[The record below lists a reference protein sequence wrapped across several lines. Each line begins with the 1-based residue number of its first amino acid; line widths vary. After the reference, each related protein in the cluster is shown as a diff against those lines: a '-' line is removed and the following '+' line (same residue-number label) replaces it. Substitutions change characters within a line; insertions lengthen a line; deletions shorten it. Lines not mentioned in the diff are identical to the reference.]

1 MTCVSPLFNI
11 DRLSNLTYKSILW
24 NLKGKKNVFLSK
36 QLVILIDYFLVRW
49 SLNTF
54 SKPLSIIAA
63 AISKRRKKMTHNLS
77 LITSKKRKH
86 YRQIQKV
93 VSPASS
99 PDF

>member
-11 DRLSNLTYKSILW
+11 DKLSNLTYESILW

-63 AISKRRKKMTHNLS
+63 VISKRRKKNDTQ
-77 LITSKKRKH
+77 LITYH
-86 YRQIQKV
+86 LQKMK
-93 VSPASS
+93 A
-99 PDF
+99 F